1 MNITIAQLKYALALA
16 KTESLTRA
24 AEICFITQPAM
35 SMQLKKL
42 EDELGIQLFDRN
54 KQPIKPTPAGE
65 EVLNYAKQITG
76 ALTQLEDALLYY
88 KDNIEG
94 RLRIGII
101 PTLAPYLLPY
111 FIGSFTKKY
120 PLLQVSIVELKTQQ
134 IIEQLKN
141 NNLDIGIMVTPIKEP
156 YIKSMPLFY
165 ESFLAYL
172 NIDNKTL
179 LNKKF
184 IEVDNLL
191 DYKIWLLEEG
201 NCFRTQTI
209 NLCGLAQTNH
219 RIGKF
224 EYESGN
230 IETLIQ
236 LVEKEGGVTLIP
248 QLRSLQL
255 SAKQLKNCI
264 SIGKENEFVREVSIV
279 YHAHFY
285 KKTLTKK
292 LFDAITQK
300 LPEVINQQKSKMKVV
315 KID

>member
-1 MNITIAQLKYALALA
+1 MNLTIAQLKYALSLE
-16 KTESLTRA
+16 KTGSLTRA
-24 AEICFITQPAM
+24 AEACFITQPAM

-54 KQPIKPTPAGE
+54 KQPIKATPAGE
-65 EVLNYAKQITG
+65 EVLNYARQIIG
-76 ALTQLEDALLYY
+76 SLTQLEDSLLHY

-120 PLLQVSIVELKTQQ
+120 SKLQVSIVELKTQQ
-134 IIEQLKN
+134 IIDQLQSN
-141 NNLDIGIMVTPIKEP
+141 DLDVGILVTPIKEP
-156 YIKSMPLFY
+156 YIKAMPLFY
-165 ESFLAYL
+165 ETFLAYL

-179 LNKKF
+179 LNKKY
-184 IEVDNLL
+184 IEADNLL

-219 RIGKF
+219 RTGKF

-248 QLRSLQL
+248 QLRSLQFN
-255 SAKQLKNCI
+255 AKQQKNCKP
-264 SIGKENEFVREVSIV
+264 IGKENTFVREVSIV
-279 YHAHFY
+279 YHLQFY

-292 LFDAITQK
+292 LFDEITHQ
-300 LPEVINQQKSKMKVV
+300 LPDEIKQQKEKAKVV
-315 KID
+315 KL